1 MTTDRIDIIGNEA
14 SLVLQNTKGDLKP
27 MQYRSKLFI
36 ATVLFLAAA
45 ALHAQSSPTP
55 TPKAKKASN
64 RPAAITAKDVQ
75 ELRDALAAQQQQILE
90 LRDEMHGRESALQQA
105 QQEAQQAQEQLRQ
118 AQSAASDAQQKAT
131 DAQNAA
137 NTQQATV
144 SKLSTDLSEVK
155 TTLTNSVV
163 SSQDEQKRLSALEN
177 FASRFRFNGDIRV
190 RGESYMQDN
199 TQDRNRARI
208 RVRFGFDGKLNED
221 FTAGVQIAT
230 GTLGDPTTTNETL
243 TGFFDRKTIG
253 LDKGFITYNPVAHR
267 WLSATGGKFAYQ
279 WQRTSVT
286 GDPDLNPEGFD
297 IKASFDREGPV
308 VKNVTVQAINYLFN
322 EVTSGTDSYALGGQ
336 ALTRLRIGPWTATP
350 SFLALKWQ
358 GTSALLQASAF
369 NVQATTTG
377 ASGTTPAGP
386 FPTPGEGPGCAK
398 GSAGSTSLP
407 SYAPCAFGPNG
418 ITNAVFTDATGKP
431 RFWSGFF
438 YADFILNNQFKTG
451 LEKFPVNLL
460 LEFENNL
467 DAASHPLDT
476 KGNVI
481 TSLGSQ
487 NKEYGVDVSLGQ
499 VKNRNDLQFGYS
511 WLRQEQD
518 SVLASFAESDQR
530 TPTNLLQNRIYALWK
545 LRSNTLASF
554 TLWHGRT
561 LNTGLQNNAALAAK
575 TITTAGQKEPS
586 LNRFQFDLIYTF

>member
-1 MTTDRIDIIGNEA
+1 MRSRCGSVIA
-14 SLVLQNTKGDLKP
+14 VFLLV
-27 MQYRSKLFI
+27 I
-36 ATVLFLAAA
+36 AANLLD
-45 ALHAQSSPTP
+45 AQSAPASAAKTKKRSHSTP
-55 TPKAKKASN
+55 AV
-64 RPAAITAKDVQ
+64 TAQDVQ
-75 ELRDALAAQQQQILE
+75 ELRDALAAQQKQIEE
-90 LRDEMHGRESALQQA
+90 LRDEMRGRETALQQA
-105 QQEAQQAQEQLRQ
+105 QQQALEAQQQLQQARSTASEAQQRAADAE
-118 AQSAASDAQQKAT
+118 SAAHAQQTSVA
-131 DAQNAA
+131 
-137 NTQQATV
+137 
-144 SKLSTDLSEVK
+144 KLNGDLSEVK
-155 TTLTNSVV
+155 NVV
-163 SSQDEQKRLSALEN
+163 SNSLVASKDEQKRLSALEN
-177 FASRFRFNGDIRV
+177 FASRFRFTGDIRV
-190 RGESYMQDN
+190 RGESYAQDSA
-199 TQDRNRARI
+199 QDRNRARI

-221 FTAGVQIAT
+221 FLGGVQIAS
-230 GTLGDPTTTNETL
+230 GSLGDPTTTNETF

-253 LDKGFITYNPVAHR
+253 LDKAFITYNPVTRR

-297 IKASFDREGPV
+297 IKASFDREGPW

-336 ALTRLRIGPWTATP
+336 AQARLQMGPWTATP
-350 SFLALKWQ
+350 SFLAVKWQ

-377 ASGTTPAGP
+377 SSGTTPAGP
-386 FPTPGEGPGCAK
+386 FPAPGEGPGCAK

-407 SYAPCAFGPNG
+407 SYAPCAFAANG
-418 ITNAVFTDATGKP
+418 MTNAVYTDATGKP

-438 YADFILNNQFKTG
+438 YADFILNNQFRTG
-451 LEKFPVNLL
+451 LERFPLNLL
-460 LEFENNL
+460 LELEDNL

-476 KGNVI
+476 KGNVL
-481 TSLGSQ
+481 TNLGPQ
-487 NKEYGVDVSLGQ
+487 NKAYGVDISLGQ
-499 VKNRNDLQFGYS
+499 VRNRNDVQFGYA

-530 TPTNLLQNRIYALWK
+530 APTNLLQNRFYALWR

-561 LNTGLQNNAALAAK
+561 LNTALENNAALAAK

>member
-1 MTTDRIDIIGNEA
+1 MA
-14 SLVLQNTKGDLKP
+14 VLL
-27 MQYRSKLFI
+27 LLI
-36 ATVLFLAAA
+36 AAA
-45 ALHAQSSPTP
+45 ALQAQSAPASA
-55 TPKAKKASN
+55 PKGKKASTKP
-64 RPAAITAKDVQ
+64 PAVTAQDFQ
-75 ELRDALAAQQQQILE
+75 ELRDALAAQQRQIQE
-90 LRDEMHGRESALQQA
+90 LRDEMRGREAALLQAQQQLQQA
-105 QQEAQQAQEQLRQ
+105 QA
-118 AQSAASDAQQKAT
+118 AASEAQQKAA
-131 DAQNAA
+131 DAENASHA
-137 NTQQATV
+137 QQAAVTQLSGDLTDV
-144 SKLSTDLSEVK
+144 KNVLSNSALASK
-155 TTLTNSVV
+155 
-163 SSQDEQKRLSALEN
+163 DEQRRVSALES

-199 TQDRNRARI
+199 ALDRNRARV

-221 FTAGVQIAT
+221 FIAGVQIAT
-230 GTLGDPTTTNETL
+230 GTLGDPTTTNETF
-243 TGFFDRKTIG
+243 TGFFDRKSIG
-253 LDKGFITYNPVAHR
+253 LDKGFITYNPVTHR

-297 IKASFDREGPV
+297 LKASFDREGRL

-336 ALTRLRIGPWTATP
+336 GQARLQLGPWTATP
-350 SFLALKWQ
+350 SFLAVKWQ

-369 NVQATTTG
+369 HVQANTTG
-377 ASGTTPAGP
+377 SSGTSPAGP
-386 FPTPGEGPGCAK
+386 FPAPGEGPGCAK
-398 GSAGSTSLP
+398 GSAGGTALP
-407 SYAPCAFGPNG
+407 GYAPCAFAANG
-418 ITNAVFTDATGKP
+418 MTNAVYTDATGKP

-438 YADFILNNQFKTG
+438 YADFILNNQFRTG
-451 LEKFPVNLL
+451 LQRFPLNVL
-460 LEFENNL
+460 LEFEDNL

-476 KGNVI
+476 KGNVL
-481 TSLGSQ
+481 TNLGPQ
-487 NKEYGVDVSLGQ
+487 NKSYGVDISLGQ
-499 VKNRNDLQFGYS
+499 VRNRNDVQFGYA

-530 TPTNLLQNRIYALWK
+530 APTNILQNRFYALWR

-561 LNTGLQNNAALAAK
+561 LNTALENNAALAAK

>member
-1 MTTDRIDIIGNEA
+1 MPSSRK
-14 SLVLQNTKGDLKP
+14 SLIVAAIL
-27 MQYRSKLFI
+27 LFAI
-36 ATVLFLAAA
+36 ATLYS
-45 ALHAQSSPTP
+45 QSSPATSA
-55 TPKAKKASN
+55 KQKKASTKA
-64 RPAAITAKDVQ
+64 AAITSKDVQ
-75 ELRDALAAQQQQILE
+75 ELRDALAAQQQQIQE
-90 LRDEMHGRESALQQA
+90 LRDEMRSRESALQQA
-105 QQEAQQAQEQLRQ
+105 QQQAQQAQQQLQQ
-118 AQSAASDAQQKAT
+118 AQSTASEAQQKA
-131 DAQNAA
+131 AEAESAA
-137 NTQQATV
+137 NAQQATV
-144 SKLSTDLSEVK
+144 SKLNSDLSDVK
-155 TTLTNSVV
+155 NTLTNSVV
-163 SSQDEQKRLSALEN
+163 SSQDEQKRLSALET

-190 RGESYMQDN
+190 RGESYMQDK

-221 FTAGVQIAT
+221 FIGGVQIAT

-253 LDKGFITYNPVAHR
+253 LDKGFITYNPVAHH

-297 IKASFDREGPV
+297 IKTSFDRNGAV

-322 EVTSGTDSYALGGQ
+322 EVTAGTDSYALGGQ
-336 ALTRLRIGPWTATP
+336 GLTKLQLGPWTATP
-350 SFLALKWQ
+350 SFLAIKWQ

-377 ASGTTPAGP
+377 SSGTTPAGP

-398 GSAGSTSLP
+398 GSAGSTALP
-407 SYAPCAFGPNG
+407 SFAPCAFGPNG
-418 ITNAVFTDATGKP
+418 ITNAVFTDSTGKP

-451 LEKFPVNLL
+451 LERFPVNLL

-481 TSLGSQ
+481 KNLGSQ

-499 VKNRNDLQFGYS
+499 VRNRNDVQFGYA

-530 TPTNLLQNRIYALWK
+530 APTNILQNRIYALWK

-561 LNTGLQNNAALAAK
+561 LNSGLENNAALAAK

>member
-1 MTTDRIDIIGNEA
+1 MP
-14 SLVLQNTKGDLKP
+14 S
-27 MQYRSKLFI
+27 SCKLLI
-36 ATVLFLAAA
+36 ATGLLFFAVASVD
-45 ALHAQSSPTP
+45 AQSS
-55 TPKAKKASN
+55 TPKAKKAST
-64 RPAAITAKDVQ
+64 RPAAVTAQDVK
-75 ELRDALAAQQQQILE
+75 ELRDALAAQQQQIQE
-90 LRDEMHGRESALQQA
+90 LRDEMRGREAALQQA
-105 QQEAQQAQEQLRQ
+105 QQQAQEAQRQLQQAQSVATE
-118 AQSAASDAQQKAT
+118 AQQKAA
-131 DAQNAA
+131 DAENAA
-137 NTQQATV
+137 NVQQATV
-144 SKLSTDLSEVK
+144 AKLSGDLADVK
-155 TTLTNSVV
+155 NVV
-163 SSQDEQKRLSALEN
+163 SNSALASKDEQKRLSALEN

-190 RGESYMQDN
+190 RGESYMQD
-199 TQDRNRARI
+199 TLQDRNRARI

-221 FTAGVQIAT
+221 FIAGVQIAT
-230 GTLGDPTTTNETL
+230 GSLGDPTTTNETL

-253 LDKGFITYNPVAHR
+253 LDKGFITYNPVAHH
-267 WLSATGGKFAYQ
+267 WISATGGKFAYQ

-297 IKASFDREGPV
+297 IKASFDREGPL
-308 VKNVTVQAINYLFN
+308 VKNVTVQAINYLFS

-336 ALTRLRIGPWTATP
+336 GQTRLQLGPWTATP
-350 SFLALKWQ
+350 SLLAVKWQ

-377 ASGTTPAGP
+377 SSGTTPAGP

-407 SYAPCAFGPNG
+407 SYAPCAFAANG
-418 ITNAVFTDATGKP
+418 MTNAVFTDATGKP

-451 LEKFPVNLL
+451 LERFPLNLL
-460 LEFENNL
+460 LELEDNL

-476 KGNVI
+476 KGNVL
-481 TSLGSQ
+481 TNLGSQ
-487 NKEYGVDVSLGQ
+487 NKSYGVDVSLGQ
-499 VKNRNDLQFGYS
+499 VKSKNDLQFGYS

-530 TPTNLLQNRIYALWK
+530 APTNILQNRIYALWR

-561 LNTGLQNNAALAAK
+561 LNTALENNAALATK

>member
-1 MTTDRIDIIGNEA
+1 MPSSCRLLT
-14 SLVLQNTKGDLKP
+14 
-27 MQYRSKLFI
+27 
-36 ATVLFLAAA
+36 ATVVLFFAAA
-45 ALHAQSSPTP
+45 AIHAQSS
-55 TPKAKKASN
+55 TPKAKKASTK
-64 RPAAITAKDVQ
+64 PAAVTAQDVK
-75 ELRDALAAQQQQILE
+75 ELRDALAAQQQQIQE
-90 LRDEMHGRESALQQA
+90 LRDEMRGREAALQQA
-105 QQEAQQAQEQLRQ
+105 QQQAQDAQRQLQQAQST
-118 AQSAASDAQQKAT
+118 ATDAQQKAA
-131 DAQNAA
+131 DAESAA
-137 NTQQATV
+137 NAQQATV
-144 SKLSTDLSEVK
+144 TKLSGDLADVK
-155 TTLTNSVV
+155 SVV
-163 SSQDEQKRLSALEN
+163 SNSVLASKDEQNRLSALEN

-190 RGESYMQDN
+190 RGESYVQD
-199 TQDRNRARI
+199 TLQDRNRARI

-221 FTAGVQIAT
+221 FVAGVQIAT
-230 GTLGDPTTTNETL
+230 GSLGDPTTTNETL

-297 IKASFDREGPV
+297 IKASFDREGPL

-336 ALTRLRIGPWTATP
+336 GQTRLQLGPWSATP
-350 SFLALKWQ
+350 SLLAVKWQ

-369 NVQATTTG
+369 NAQANTTG
-377 ASGTTPAGP
+377 SSGTTPAGP
-386 FPTPGEGPGCAK
+386 FPTSGEGPGCAK

-407 SYAPCAFGPNG
+407 SYAPCAFAANG
-418 ITNAVFTDATGKP
+418 MTNAVFTDATGKP

-451 LEKFPVNLL
+451 LERFPVNLL
-460 LEFENNL
+460 LELEDNL

-476 KGNVI
+476 KGNVL
-481 TSLGSQ
+481 TNLGSQ
-487 NKEYGVDVSLGQ
+487 NKSYGVDVSLGQ
-499 VKNRNDLQFGYS
+499 VKNKNDLQFGYS

-530 TPTNLLQNRIYALWK
+530 APTNILQNRVYALWK

-561 LNTGLQNNAALAAK
+561 LNSFLENNAALAAK
-575 TITTAGQKEPS
+575 TIATAGQKEPS

>member
-1 MTTDRIDIIGNEA
+1 MHASRKSIPAAVLLFAATT
-14 SLVLQNTKGDLKP
+14 LC
-27 MQYRSKLFI
+27 
-36 ATVLFLAAA
+36 
-45 ALHAQSSPTP
+45 AQSSPAT
-55 TPKAKKASN
+55 TPKAKKASTK
-64 RPAAITAKDVQ
+64 AAVITAQDVK
-75 ELRDALAAQQQQILE
+75 ELRDALAAQQQQIQE
-90 LRDEMHGRESALQQA
+90 LREEMRGRETALQQA
-105 QQEAQQAQEQLRQ
+105 QQQAQQAQQQLQQ
-118 AQSAASDAQQKAT
+118 AQSAATDAQQKAA
-131 DAQNAA
+131 DAESAA
-137 NTQQATV
+137 NAQQATV
-144 SKLSTDLSEVK
+144 TKLSSDLTDVKNTLS
-155 TTLTNSVV
+155 NSVV
-163 SSQDEQKRLSALEN
+163 ASQDEQKRVSALET
-177 FASRFRFNGDIRV
+177 FASRFRFNGDVRV
-190 RGESYMQDN
+190 RGESYMQDT

-221 FTAGVQIAT
+221 FVAGVQIAT

-297 IKASFDREGPV
+297 IKASFDREGPL
-308 VKNVTVQAINYLFN
+308 VKNFTVQAINYLFN

-336 ALTRLRIGPWTATP
+336 GQTRLQLGPWTATP
-350 SFLALKWQ
+350 SFLAVKWQ
-358 GTSALLQASAF
+358 GTSAILQASAF

-377 ASGTTPAGP
+377 SSGTTPAGP

-418 ITNAVFTDATGKP
+418 ITNAVYTDSTGKP

-451 LEKFPVNLL
+451 LERFPVNLL
-460 LEFENNL
+460 LELEDNL

-476 KGNVI
+476 KGNVL
-481 TSLGSQ
+481 TNLGSQ
-487 NKEYGVDVSLGQ
+487 NKSYGVDVSLGQ
-499 VKNRNDLQFGYS
+499 VRNRNDLQFGYA

-530 TPTNLLQNRIYALWK
+530 APTNILQNRIYALWK
-545 LRSNTLASF
+545 VRSNTLASF

-561 LNTGLQNNAALAAK
+561 LNSGLENNAALAAK

>member
-1 MTTDRIDIIGNEA
+1 MPSSRGSVIAVCLLLIG
-14 SLVLQNTKGDLKP
+14 
-27 MQYRSKLFI
+27 
-36 ATVLFLAAA
+36 ATVLD
-45 ALHAQSSPTP
+45 AQSAPVS
-55 TPKAKKASN
+55 TPKAKKRSN
-64 RPAAITAKDVQ
+64 RNAAVTAQDVQ
-75 ELRDALAAQQQQILE
+75 ELRDALASQQKQIEE
-90 LRDEMHGRESALQQA
+90 LRNEMRGREVALQQA
-105 QQEAQQAQEQLRQ
+105 QQQAQEAQQQLQ
-118 AQSAASDAQQKAT
+118 QVQTAASEAQQKAG
-131 DAQNAA
+131 AAESAA
-137 NTQQATV
+137 NAQQATV
-144 SKLSTDLSEVK
+144 SKLNGDLTEVK
-155 TTLTNSVV
+155 NTVSNSLVA
-163 SSQDEQKRLSALEN
+163 SKDEQKRLSALEN

-190 RGESYMQDN
+190 RGESYVQDSA
-199 TQDRNRARI
+199 QDRNRARV

-221 FTAGVQIAT
+221 FVGGVQIAT
-230 GTLGDPTTTNETL
+230 GSLGDPTTTNETL
-243 TGFFDRKTIG
+243 SGFFDRKTIG
-253 LDKGFITYNPVAHR
+253 LDKAFITYNPVTHR

-297 IKASFDREGPV
+297 IRASFDREGLL

-322 EVTSGTDSYALGGQ
+322 EAPSGTDSYALGGQ
-336 ALTRLRIGPWTATP
+336 GQTRLQLGPWTATP
-350 SFLALKWQ
+350 SLLAVKWQ

-377 ASGTTPAGP
+377 SSGTTPAGP

-398 GSAGSTSLP
+398 GSAGSSALP
-407 SYAPCAFGPNG
+407 SYAPCAFAANG
-418 ITNAVFTDATGKP
+418 MTNAVYSDATGKP

-451 LEKFPVNLL
+451 LERFPVNLL
-460 LEFENNL
+460 LELEDNL

-476 KGNVI
+476 KGNVL
-481 TSLGSQ
+481 TNLGSQ
-487 NKEYGVDVSLGQ
+487 NKSYGLDLSLGQ
-499 VKNRNDLQFGYS
+499 VRSRNDVQFGYA

-530 TPTNLLQNRIYALWK
+530 APTNIVQNRFYALWR

-561 LNTGLQNNAALAAK
+561 LNTALENNAALAAK
-575 TITTAGQKEPS
+575 TVATAGQKEPS